1 MMKLPHSLQSTIDF
15 FERLPGIGP
24 KSAKRLGF
32 FLLRLPESDL
42 KRVGEAIASLKSVN
56 KFCQKCHN
64 LTETALC
71 SICSDERR
79 DPSIVMVVG
88 EVLDIL
94 SFESG
99 TKYEGVYHVLH
110 GLLDPLA
117 YVGPEDLYIDSLITR
132 VKNDSL
138 IKEIIIAT
146 NPNTEGEATAMY
158 LQKKLHELTAAL
170 VENRSIK
177 ITRLAHG
184 LPIGAQVEYA
194 DYLTL
199 TRAMEGRREI

>member
-42 KRVGEAIASLKSVN
+42 KKVGEAIASLKSVN

-64 LTETALC
+64 LTEATLC
-71 SICSDERR
+71 SICDDDKR
-79 DPSIVMVVG
+79 DSSTVMVVG

-99 TKYEGVYHVLH
+99 TRYEGVYHVLH
-110 GLLDPLA
+110 GHLDPLA
-117 YVGPEDLYIDSLITR
+117 YVGPEDLYIDSLIKR
-132 VKNDSL
+132 IENDSL

-158 LQKKLHELTAAL
+158 LQKKLHDLSSTF
-170 VENRSIK
+170 VERQIK

-199 TRAMEGRREI
+199 TRAMEGRREV